1 MESARAPPDF
11 KQVVETHKQET
22 IAAGFS
28 ATIQSERGGYRPAK
42 PRKLKA
48 LEEHFGRWKICWIM
62 NFVSERDSFHT
73 FSRADPD
80 TRSTLREIELKASDC
95 GPFQSSA
102 EQTP

>member
-48 LEEHFGRWKICWIM
+48 LEEHFRTLEDLLDHELCQ
-62 NFVSERDSFHT
+62 
-73 FSRADPD
+73 RARQHP
-80 TRSTLREIELKASDC
+80 
-95 GPFQSSA
+95 
-102 EQTP
+102 